1 LDRLPCRSRCHLR
14 DPPSIASSHHA
25 RLVGNA
31 FTSPAQ
37 SRARSS
43 MSGVSRRHTA
53 LSLHLF
59 RSPAAFLQRRLCES
73 WLKLPRTCRP
83 VPTPIARR
91 GFVPTRSSCR
101 PRFAHPALLS
111 RVAAL
116 SFVSSDSPEAGPE
129 VSQPFPIR
137 RAPVYPWSPCRAS
150 ARLLSRRFSNRLGV
164 RFASRCR
171 HDFFS
176 PPRRNS
182 RPARLAVGLE
192 GRLHALR
199 FGFRLATG
207 LRLSPARRRVSAT
220 VRLAA
225 TSNRF

>member
-1 LDRLPCRSRCHLR
+1 MPVTVPSARSAVHRL
-14 DPPSIASSHHA
+14 IASRPTGRRCFHITGSITRTLLDVRRVSQTHRPQSPSLPLA
-25 RLVGNA
+25 RRL
-31 FTSPAQ
+31 
-37 SRARSS
+37 
-43 MSGVSRRHTA
+43 
-53 LSLHLF
+53 
-59 RSPAAFLQRRLCES
+59 LQRRLCES

-101 PRFAHPALLS
+101 SRFAHPALLS